1 MCCDPGNPIGAKI
14 INYCNYPGLFCWPVR
29 VNAPGCA
36 PRGQAEDPSTALT
49 GGSRQQS
56 LCHPQVL
63 STTNLSLANQSC
75 QAKKPKRSIS
85 SQGRN
90 IREIFLSWGGNV
102 SSHWHVLPFPS
113 KFIKVLKPRCKGKCG
128 IPLLLPYGYFSIR
141 NCPFLPAVQQ
151 CEESWHPEHLVNVNT
166 ILKALLL
173 PEPQQDLNT
182 FHLLSAFV
190 LRWLLVLFPPV
201 TL

>member
-14 INYCNYPGLFCWPVR
+14 INYCNYPGLICWPVR
-29 VNAPGCA
+29 ANAPGCA

-75 QAKKPKRSIS
+75 QAKRPKRSIS
-85 SQGRN
+85 SRGRN

-102 SSHWHVLPFPS
+102 SSRWHVLPFPS
-113 KFIKVLKPRCKGKCG
+113 KLSKHSSPGAEDNMGFLCCSLMG
-128 IPLLLPYGYFSIR
+128 IFPSENAHFSQLFSNVKSLDILNILL
-141 NCPFLPAVQQ
+141 
-151 CEESWHPEHLVNVNT
+151 T
-166 ILKALLL
+166 
-173 PEPQQDLNT
+173 
-182 FHLLSAFV
+182 
-190 LRWLLVLFPPV
+190 
-201 TL
+201 